1 MIYLAYTR
9 EDALFAVQIAE
20 ELAGMGIDLW
30 LDINEIGPE
39 ADWTAAQQAAIV
51 ASEGVIAVIS
61 PEALDREHMRRE
73 VRQALTN
80 RKPVF
85 IAVARRS
92 PWQDWL
98 SGLPIADFTQDYD
111 QGLNDLVIGLL
122 SGGDSIPAHPQ
133 SAPSR
138 ATTPER
144 APNRTRKPA
153 PAKEEEPSRSLFRR
167 LRRR

>member
-1 MIYLAYTR
+1 VIYLAYTR

-20 ELAGMGIDLW
+20 ELAGMGIDIW

-39 ADWTAAQQAAIV
+39 ADWPAAQQAAIV
-51 ASEGVIAVIS
+51 ASEGLIAVIS

-73 VRQALTN
+73 VQQALAN
-80 RKPVF
+80 RKPVH

-122 SGGDSIPAHPQ
+122 NGGDSAPAKPQ
-133 SAPSR
+133 PTPSR
-138 ATTPER
+138 AKSSDR
-144 APNRTRKPA
+144 APNRDRDPA
-153 PAKEEEPSRSLFRR
+153 PAREKEQSRSLFRR